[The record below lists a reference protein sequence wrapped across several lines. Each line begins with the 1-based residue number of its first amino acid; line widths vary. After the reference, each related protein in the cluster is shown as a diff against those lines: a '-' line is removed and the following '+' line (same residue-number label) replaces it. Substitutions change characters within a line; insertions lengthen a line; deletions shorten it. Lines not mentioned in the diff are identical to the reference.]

1 MRLGIVR
8 GNVVLSLAVPS
19 LSGTRFLIVEPV
31 TKDAL
36 AAQDGT
42 GGGKQL
48 VVADH
53 LAPAEG
59 QMIAFVE
66 GREAA
71 NPYWPG
77 RAPVDAYVSLLVD
90 TVDYQP
96 PAAALKPSDPT
107 PPSAGTRTGGQRSRT
122 DHGARANKDRNS
134 T

>member
-8 GNVVLSLAVPS
+8 GNVVLSLSDPG
-19 LSGTRFLIVEPV
+19 LEGTRFLIVEPV
-31 TKDAL
+31 TASAL

-48 VVADH
+48 IVADH

-77 RAPVDAYVSLLVD
+77 RAPVDAYCSLLAD
-90 TVDYQP
+90 TVEYHP
-96 PAAALKPSDPT
+96 PVTRAASEKD
-107 PPSAGTRTGGQRSRT
+107 AGPGKG
-122 DHGARANKDRNS
+122 
-134 T
+134 

>member
-8 GNVVLSLAVPS
+8 GKVVLSLSDPS
-19 LSGTRFLIVEPV
+19 LVGTRFLIVEPV
-31 TKDAL
+31 TAQAL
-36 AAQDGT
+36 AAQNGT

-77 RAPVDAYVSLLVD
+77 RAPVDAYCSLLVN
-90 TVDYQP
+90 TVDYRPTGREVSREKLGVRNNP
-96 PAAALKPSDPT
+96 PLKD
-107 PPSAGTRTGGQRSRT
+107 AG
-122 DHGARANKDRNS
+122 
-134 T
+134 